1 MFFFFFS
8 IAFSIWFSQNKLRFI
23 YYILS
28 YVSYVPCGLDWP
40 LYIITMVTCLIIFV
54 LPSRDHERAP
64 DEVQRNCTRLQNI
77 YHHLPRLSLCTSCFL
92 TWNQLAPYLLPTKP
106 CVFADS
112 GDMGTYLCGP
122 ASTPRRE
129 TSGLSS
135 TTPLPSPPLS
145 RPVQSL
151 RVYQCE
157 TRADKT
163 AYVTAW
169 PSSLGLGRE
178 EVKEGEPRWRQRPCQ
193 RQADVVWMMS
203 AGKNRAGSADRGT
216 GW

>member
-1 MFFFFFS
+1 MFNHFCAALQRPWKSPRWGLKKLHKAPKYLPPPSPPEFVHFLFS
-8 IAFSIWFSQNKLRFI
+8 HLKSIGS
-23 YYILS
+23 LS
-28 YVSYVPCGLDWP
+28 PPHKALCVCWQRGDGDLSVRSSLN
-40 LYIITMVTCLIIFV
+40 
-54 LPSRDHERAP
+54 PSPRD
-64 DEVQRNCTRLQNI
+64 VWT
-77 YHHLPRLSLCTSCFL
+77 
-92 TWNQLAPYLLPTKP
+92 LLHP
-106 CVFADS
+106 
-112 GDMGTYLCGP
+112 
-122 ASTPRRE
+122 
-129 TSGLSS
+129 SS
-135 TTPLPSPPLS
+135 PLPSPPLS
-145 RPVQSL
+145 RPIQSL